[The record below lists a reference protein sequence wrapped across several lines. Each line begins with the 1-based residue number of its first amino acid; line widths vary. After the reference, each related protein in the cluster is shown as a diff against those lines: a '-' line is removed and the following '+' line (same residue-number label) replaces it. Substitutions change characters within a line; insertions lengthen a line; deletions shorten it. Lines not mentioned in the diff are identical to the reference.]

1 MQCEHFGVCGGCS
14 LQHVPYEE
22 QVKNKQKRLKALYNT
37 EVEVFTGPP
46 FGYRNRMDFIFSSK
60 GLGLRKK
67 REWKTI
73 IPIREC
79 LIADPAINT
88 LLKEVNSHFKDPDF
102 FDMKKKSGTL
112 RHAVIRITSMDS
124 SISFVLNSDS
134 SRLASAVEQIRSFA
148 EFTTANNILVTYVQA
163 NDDLTVSDDYF
174 AVKGKDYLMEKIG
187 DLTFSIPIQGFF
199 QNNINVASQMLQY
212 VSKHLFEGNH
222 LVDLYGGVGV
232 FGLTNAH
239 KFSCTTIIES
249 VEPATRHAEMN
260 AKRNNLTADIICKD
274 ARQLGRL
281 DLKTPLTMITDPPR
295 SGMHP
300 HTVSAIK
307 RLEPQKIIY
316 ISCNPDQQKR
326 EISRLGYSI
335 KGCALFDLFP
345 QTPHIESVLELEKR
359 YF

>member
-22 QVKNKQKRLKALYNT
+22 QVKNKQKRLNALFNT
-37 EVEVFTGPP
+37 DLEVFTGPA
-46 FGYRNRMDFIFSSK
+46 FGYRNRMDFIFSPK

-73 IPIREC
+73 IPIKEC
-79 LIADPAINT
+79 LIADPAINAIV
-88 LLKEVNSHFKDPDF
+88 KEVNSHFRNPDY

-134 SRLASAVEQIRSFA
+134 SRLASAVKRIRSFA
-148 EFTTANNILVTYVQA
+148 ELTTANNVFVTYVQA

-174 AVKGKDYLMEKIG
+174 TVKGRDYLLEKLG
-187 DLTFSIPIQGFF
+187 SLTFSIPVQGFF

-212 VSKHLFEGNH
+212 VSEHLFEGNH

-239 KFSCTTIIES
+239 KFSQTTIIES
-249 VEPATRHAEMN
+249 VGPATHHAVMN
-260 AKRNNLTADIICKD
+260 AKRNNLDANIICKD

-281 DLKTPLTMITDPPR
+281 ELETPLSMITDPPR

-307 RLEPQKIIY
+307 KIAPRQLFY

-326 EISRLGYSI
+326 EISHIGYSI
-335 KGCALFDLFP
+335 KRCALFDLFP